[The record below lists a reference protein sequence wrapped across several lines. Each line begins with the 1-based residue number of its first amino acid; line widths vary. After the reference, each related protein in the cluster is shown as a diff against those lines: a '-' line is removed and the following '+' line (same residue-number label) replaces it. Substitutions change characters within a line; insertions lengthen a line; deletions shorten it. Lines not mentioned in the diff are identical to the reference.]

1 MTKATSSTVPDIHV
15 LKVFVQEYRQMLVE
29 AQQGIEK
36 LLALDPQEERFWDQ
50 LSDLDPT
57 ITLIESR
64 SSSIHEEIDD
74 LIDQLPED

>member
-15 LKVFVQEYRQMLVE
+15 LKVLVQEYRQMLVE